1 MEKTI
6 KEIFKDY
13 DSNSFSLN
21 AAKIKSINL
30 FKKTNKL
37 ELIIT
42 AEEFIKIED
51 IYNFEQYLKKRFNIF
66 EANIKIEYSNRIEI
80 DIEKEWDLI
89 FSVYESLQEKE
100 EENNNEEE

>member
-1 MEKTI
+1 MDKTI

-21 AAKIKSINL
+21 AGKIKSINL

-42 AEEFIKIED
+42 AD
-51 IYNFEQYLKKRFNIF
+51 
-66 EANIKIEYSNRIEI
+66 
-80 DIEKEWDLI
+80 
-89 FSVYESLQEKE
+89 
-100 EENNNEEE
+100 